1 MLIHKEALIKCSES
15 EARNVF
21 TSMCTLIEKGA
32 DWVVDRDW
40 MAETSLQ
47 DYDFRDGLFVI
58 CTKVLNDIHHY
69 GVIIQYSSTKRGI
82 FIPNIIPII
91 KRELSVLEYNICF
104 DQFWEA
110 IGRYITKGYKC
121 ILGGGEVTIEEL
133 LTPSLLRLF
142 KEFDLLANRKSLH
155 PLDEQRWRN
164 FVIKMASSRRRL
176 DKRQIHLL
184 FLAFGWNK
192 DKALEMSSRYVNEL
206 SIIRQ
211 YRHNRS

>member
-21 TSMCTLIEKGA
+21 ASMCTSIEKGA
-32 DWVVDRDW
+32 GWVVDRDW
-40 MAETSLQ
+40 MAETSLR
-47 DYDFRDGLFVI
+47 DYDFHDGLFVI

-82 FIPNIIPII
+82 LIPNIIPII

-133 LTPSLLRLF
+133 LSPSLLQLF

-155 PLDEQRWRN
+155 PVDEQRWRN
-164 FVIKMASSRRRL
+164 FVIRMASSRRRL
-176 DKRQIHLL
+176 DRRQICQL
-184 FLAFGWNK
+184 FLEFGWK
-192 DKALEMSSRYVNEL
+192 PEKATEMATRYVNEL

-211 YRHNRS
+211 YRHSHS

>member
-21 TSMCTLIEKGA
+21 ASMCTSIEKGA
-32 DWVVDRDW
+32 GWVVDRDW
-40 MAETSLQ
+40 MAETSLH
-47 DYDFRDGLFVI
+47 DYDFRDGLFMI
-58 CTKVLNDIHHY
+58 CTKVLNDIDHY
-69 GVIIQYSSTKRGI
+69 GVFVQYSSTKRGV

-133 LTPSLLRLF
+133 LTPSLLQLF
-142 KEFDLLANRKSLH
+142 KEFDLLANRQSFH

-164 FVIKMASSRRRL
+164 FVIRMASSRRRL
-176 DKRQIHLL
+176 DGRQICQL
-184 FLAFGWNK
+184 FLEFGWK
-192 DKALEMSSRYVNEL
+192 PEKATEMASRYVNEL

-211 YRHNRS
+211 YRHSHS